1 MTNEDYVIY
10 PIIENNPKILFLKL
24 SHESI
29 TQNHIENNEPTIEDR
44 IANLEKQL
52 STILNALG
60 GNKDATQSKSTTT
73 TNQQWDT

>member
-1 MTNEDYVIY
+1 MPVFLAYKLTPYTES
-10 PIIENNPKILFLKL
+10 PK
-24 SHESI
+24 
-29 TQNHIENNEPTIEDR
+29 TTVENNEPTIEDR

-60 GNKDATQSKSTTT
+60 GNKDAAQSKSTTA